1 MPSGKLYL
9 GASIHAP
16 KGKQDNFCVIRF
28 LNMHVL
34 LTKKQAQITFLF
46 SKGIREVKN
55 FKYYMISEPS
65 MFILHL
71 AIFYSS
77 TWFMT

>member
-1 MPSGKLYL
+1 
-9 GASIHAP
+9 
-16 KGKQDNFCVIRF
+16 
-28 LNMHVL
+28 MHVL

-46 SKGIREVKN
+46 SKGIHEVKN
-55 FKYYMISEPS
+55 FKYYMTSEPS

-77 TWFMT
+77 TWFRT